1 MNSYWRVLRATLRSA
16 VWRTTGPGGSVPISV
31 PIVWAVIAA
40 LTEIAHQYFESADS
54 VFYTVYGLNSILA
67 GLAIV
72 AAVFALFAPGERTL
86 VVSVVLSLNAVWFVL
101 AIAGAVLARRVD
113 WPDWSL
119 AIWTRTDTVILQ
131 VLLISI
137 WWLGATAAL
146 FRSIDTYRGTVM
158 NAAAACMVSTI
169 AVVLLPSL
177 PMFARTDFDYRT
189 ANLWELGKSKF
200 VGTPRAALSPK
211 IDTEKLELS
220 QGALLDDDVR
230 RLLPERKGV
239 TDIYAIGVAGWSEQ
253 NVFVSELNGA
263 LAKLEGAIGM
273 DRGAVRLV
281 NHAETIE
288 RSPVASRSNF
298 ASAVHYIAGIMNRE
312 EDILLIFITS
322 HGGPTGV
329 GLVLGD
335 AMQATL
341 TPDDVASVLAR
352 EGIKSRIVIVSACY
366 SGVFIKPLATLD
378 SIVITAADA
387 ENPSFGCDN
396 EREWTYFGDAFFN
409 HALRS
414 GVSLEE
420 AFADAKTMISQW
432 EARDDVSPSN
442 PQAHFGASLAAK
454 FSSRID
460 YTPRGQPNNESIG
473 RRTSAPISSV
483 ATSADDVTH
492 ATIPPGLTRDR

>member
-1 MNSYWRVLRATLRSA
+1 MNNYWRVLRATLRSA
-16 VWRTTGPGGSVPISV
+16 VWRTTDAGGSVPVSV
-31 PIVWAVIAA
+31 PIIWALIAA
-40 LTEIAHQYFESADS
+40 LAEIAHQYFESADS
-54 VFYTVYGLNSILA
+54 IFYSVYGLNSILA

-72 AAVFALFAPGERTL
+72 AAVFALFAPGERAL
-86 VVSVVLSLNAVWFVL
+86 VVSVVLASNALWFVL
-101 AIAGAVLARRVD
+101 AVGASLLARRVD

-119 AIWTRTDTVILQ
+119 AVWTRADTVILQ
-131 VLLISI
+131 VLLTSI

-158 NAAAACMVSTI
+158 SAAAACMVSAA
-169 AVVLLPSL
+169 AVLLLPSL

-189 ANLWELGKSKF
+189 ANLWELGKSKL
-200 VGTPRAALSPK
+200 VGTARAEPSLK
-211 IDTEKLELS
+211 IDMEKLELS

-230 RLLPERKGV
+230 RLLPERKGAA
-239 TDIYAIGVAGWSEQ
+239 DIYAIGVAGWSEQ
-253 NVFVSELNGA
+253 NVFVRELNGA
-263 LAKLEGAIGM
+263 LAKLEDTIGM
-273 DRGAVRLV
+273 DRGAIRLV

-298 ASAVHYIAGIMNRE
+298 ASAVHYVAGIMNRE

-335 AMQATL
+335 AMQAIL

-352 EGIKSRIVIVSACY
+352 EGIKNRIVIVSACY
-366 SGVFIKPLATLD
+366 SGVFIKPLATPE

-387 ENPSFGCDN
+387 DNPSFGCAN

-420 AFADAKTMISQW
+420 AFGDAKVTISQW
-432 EARDDVSPSN
+432 EARDDVPPSN

-454 FSSRID
+454 LSSRID
-460 YTPRGQPNNESIG
+460 HAPRGQPVNESIG
-473 RRTSAPISSV
+473 RRA
-483 ATSADDVTH
+483 SAD
-492 ATIPPGLTRDR
+492 AAPPD